1 MMTAEQWL
9 GLQDQL
15 WGAFGP
21 LVSWFLT
28 FLVVGF
34 VAATLFLFGAIF
46 FSDWL
51 DM

>member
-1 MMTAEQWL
+1 MTAEQWL